1 LHAAERALQ
10 RIATR
15 LARRKDFETLHDEI
29 ACAIGR
35 IKKSPLALYD
45 ISRRI
50 GAYLGKSPRVVYL
63 HPDAAEGAR
72 HLGLS
77 GTTLNKKPLPPAFPD

>member
-1 LHAAERALQ
+1 LRGARILRLCMTRSHAPL
-10 RIATR
+10 
-15 LARRKDFETLHDEI
+15 
-29 ACAIGR
+29 GGS
-35 IKKSPLALYD
+35 KKAPLALYD